1 MSITVP
7 PYPPL
12 NTNLTLS
19 VDDDGDAPEF
29 MVQCEICM
37 VWQHGPCVGFAQE
50 SELPPGD
57 YYCEQCKPE
66 NHVELLK

>member
-1 MSITVP
+1 M
-7 PYPPL
+7 
-12 NTNLTLS
+12 LTPHS
-19 VDDDGDAPEF
+19 AVDDDGDAPEF